1 MNLVSLLASKTKTNK
16 QTNNVQ
22 IKNVELISI
31 EMYLHIHVG
40 FLPVTLKILER
51 AVQA

>member
-16 QTNNVQ
+16 QANNVQ
-22 IKNVELISI
+22 IKNVELIS
-31 EMYLHIHVG
+31 MYLHIHVHVG

-51 AVQA
+51 AVRA